1 MDQLHEQG
9 KNNMATSKL
18 TVSLDSNDK
27 KIFTLMCKDIGFTNP
42 SEAVKVWVKDC
53 IRKQSILGIDCDIPE
68 EVDDNDQEERFDC
81 DIPEEVDDNDQE
93 ERSLIDSGS
102 LAQLDQEKGK

>member
-42 SEAVKVWVKDC
+42 SEV
-53 IRKQSILGIDCDIPE
+53 
-68 EVDDNDQEERFDC
+68 DC

>member
-27 KIFTLMCKDIGFTNP
+27 KIFTLMCKDIGF
-42 SEAVKVWVKDC
+42 
-53 IRKQSILGIDCDIPE
+53 
-68 EVDDNDQEERFDC
+68 DC

>member
-1 MDQLHEQG
+1 
-9 KNNMATSKL
+9 MATSKL

-53 IRKQSILGIDCDIPE
+53 I
-68 EVDDNDQEERFDC
+68 DC

-102 LAQLDQEKGK
+102 LAQLDQEKGR

>member
-1 MDQLHEQG
+1 MCGNCIMDQLHEQG

-68 EVDDNDQEERFDC
+68 EVDDNDQEER
-81 DIPEEVDDNDQE
+81 
-93 ERSLIDSGS
+93 SLIDSGS

>member
-1 MDQLHEQG
+1 
-9 KNNMATSKL
+9 MATSKL

-27 KIFTLMCKDIGFTNP
+27 KIFTLMCEDIGFTNP
-42 SEAVKVWVKDC
+42 STAVKVWVKDC

-68 EVDDNDQEERFDC
+68 EVDENGFTKEER
-81 DIPEEVDDNDQE
+81 E
-93 ERSLIDSGS
+93 SIDRS